1 MYFENGVASLK
12 CRIVVAIRRQ
22 LAGAETCLGAD
33 DIHSILR
40 YESTVSFVFDTLVFL
55 LQRRVVVQ
63 VCDSLVLT

>member
-1 MYFENGVASLK
+1 MHLKCGVTALK
-12 CRIVVAIRRQ
+12 CRVVVIRRQ

-63 VCDSLVLT
+63 VRDSLVLT